1 MIYTL
6 LQSTVDIRGN
16 LDGLGSGPKFQ
27 SDLGTIVTSFIGL
40 AMVVGALGTLLY
52 MILGGVKWITAGGDK
67 GKVEQAREMI
77 MQGVIGLT
85 VLVVAFALFGMV
97 DWWFGLEILSNNN

>member
-1 MIYTL
+1 MLHTL

-16 LDGLGSGPKFQ
+16 LNSLDSGPKIQ
-27 SDLGTIVTSFIGL
+27 TDLGTIITGFIGL
-40 AMVVGALGTLLY
+40 AMVIGALATLMY
-52 MILGGVKWITAGGDK
+52 MILGGIKWITAGGDK

-85 VLVVAFALFGMV
+85 VLVAAFALFGVV
-97 DWWFGLEILSNNN
+97 DWFFGLEILSQNG